1 MSFGLTP
8 LDAAALVWFLFCWV
22 GYTVWADYIRQ
33 EKSLVGAT
41 SLYRRA
47 WMAQMLVRENRIV
60 DTTLVGTL
68 SRSSSFFAQTSI
80 FILAGLI
87 AVVGAQDVARVVVAD
102 LPFAQGTPAELW
114 EIKLGLEI
122 VIFVYSF
129 FKFTWS
135 LRQFNYMATLIGATP
150 VLAKGAAPDEKCEKI
165 ARGAARMGDLAVN
178 NFNLGI
184 RAYYF
189 GLAALAWFVQP
200 WMFIVASAWV
210 VLVLWRREF
219 KSRTL
224 AALDQ

>member
-1 MSFGLTP
+1 MSIGLTP
-8 LDAAALVWFLFCWV
+8 LDASALVWFLFCWV

-135 LRQFNYMATLIGATP
+135 LRQFNYMATLIGAAP
-150 VLAKGAAPDEKCEKI
+150 VLPKGAAPDAKCEKI
-165 ARGAARMGDLAVN
+165 ARSAARMGDLAVN

-200 WMFIVASAWV
+200 WIFIVASAWV
-210 VLVLWRREF
+210 VMVLWRREF

-224 AALDQ
+224 AALDR

>member
-8 LDAAALVWFLFCWV
+8 LDAAALAWFLFWWV
-22 GYTVWADYIRQ
+22 GYTVWADYIRH

-41 SLYRRA
+41 ALYRRA

-102 LPFAQGTPAELW
+102 LPFAQGTSAELW

-122 VIFVYSF
+122 VSPERRSPEY
-129 FKFTWS
+129 
-135 LRQFNYMATLIGATP
+135 
-150 VLAKGAAPDEKCEKI
+150 LAKFLPQEVERWG
-165 ARGAARMGDLAVN
+165 RV
-178 NFNLGI
+178 I
-184 RAYYF
+184 RAA
-189 GLAALAWFVQP
+189 G
-200 WMFIVASAWV
+200 ISA
-210 VLVLWRREF
+210 
-219 KSRTL
+219 
-224 AALDQ
+224 D